1 MPMQFQMYSELTSK
15 VFGSENGQQMLIASD
30 GEGRDQAI
38 ESDGS
43 FEFDVTADDIYDL
56 TFF

>member
-15 VFGSENGQQMLIASD
+15 VFGSDSKQQMLIASD
-30 GEGRDQAI
+30 GEGREQGND
-38 ESDGS
+38 SDGS